1 MGFLM
6 EKESK
11 FGKMD
16 SNTWDHTNTVL
27 FKDKENLSMQMVL
40 IMRVTSSMTRNMAG
54 EFLHG
59 QMDASM
65 KANGL
70 TDIKK
75 E

>member
-1 MGFLM
+1 M

-16 SNTWDHTNTVL
+16 SNTWDHTNTVQ
-27 FKDKENLSMQMVL
+27 FKDKVSLSMQMVL